1 MKIIVN
7 GLEINDAVSKVSK
20 ALPVK
25 EVLPVLDCIK
35 IVAEN
40 DKLTLLASDRDLTI
54 EKTID
59 ASVLISGSVLV
70 PGRLFGEYI
79 RNIAGDSEVILEIKD
94 DRMFITSSRS
104 ECYIT
109 CRDASEYPD
118 IEEIGGDKS
127 FNVTESNLKDIIG
140 KVIFSVATDE
150 TRPILKGIYLEAKG
164 YTLSAVA
171 TDGYRFAMCKK
182 PLENQVEL
190 VNATVPSRSMN
201 ELAKLLG
208 DGEEVATVYIE
219 KNNMMVT
226 LPGTKLMTRLLTNGQ
241 YIKYDNLIPTEF
253 VTTLTVNRA
262 DFEKSLA
269 IASIMSRGE
278 KSNLVLLDI
287 EEYSMKI
294 SSTSE
299 YGLAKEDVAI
309 SLNGKDIKCTYNSK
323 YLNDCIKALSA
334 ETIKMDFARNL
345 SCIITINNSDE
356 VLYFILPVSI
366 F

>member
-7 GLEINDAVSKVSK
+7 GLELNDAIAKVSK

-25 EVLPVLDCIK
+25 EVVPVLDCIK

-70 PGRLFGEYI
+70 PGRLFAEYI
-79 RNIAGDSEVILEIKD
+79 RNIAGDSEVILELKEE
-94 DRMFITSSRS
+94 RMLITSSRS

-118 IEEIGGDKS
+118 IEHISNDTH
-127 FNVTESNLKDIIG
+127 FTITESNLKDIIG

-164 YTLSAVA
+164 YTLTAVA

-182 PLENQVEL
+182 PLEAQVDL
-190 VNATVPSRSMN
+190 ISATVPSRSMA
-201 ELAKLLG
+201 ELARLLG
-208 DGEEVATVYIE
+208 DGEEIVRVYIE
-219 KNNMMVT
+219 KNNLMVT
-226 LPGTKLMTRLLTNGQ
+226 LTNTKLMTRLLTNGQ

-253 VTTLTVNRA
+253 VTTLTVNRQ
-262 DFEKSLA
+262 DFEKSLN

-287 EEYSMKI
+287 EEYSMKM

-299 YGLAKEDVAI
+299 YGTVKEDVAI

-323 YLNDCIKALSA
+323 YINDCIKVLDA
-334 ETIKMDFARNL
+334 ETIKMDFAKNL
-345 SCIITINNSDE
+345 SCIITVNNSDE